1 MKRKSLK
8 TALDNVTRK
17 FIKTRDDYTCQRCGN
32 EVFGK
37 GCHWAHIYGRGRG
50 LFMRWDFLNSLVLC
64 AGCHLWAHGQPL
76 DFENWFTQK
85 FPARFIYLTENI
97 PNQRGVWM
105 PRKNVLW
112 KYKDF
117 DLEKLLEKKREKLK
131 EIEK

>member
-8 TALDNVTRK
+8 IALDKVTRK
-17 FIKTRDDYTCQRCGN
+17 FVKTRDDYICQRCGN
-32 EVFGK
+32 PTSGK

-64 AGCHLWAHGQPL
+64 AGCHRWAHSQPL
-76 DFENWFTQK
+76 DFGEWFAQR
-85 FPARFIYLTENI
+85 FPARFIYLTQNV
-97 PNQRGVWM
+97 PNQKGVWM

-112 KYKDF
+112 KYTDD
-117 DLEKLLEKKREKLK
+117 DLEKLLEKKEKLK